1 MLIQGRF
8 QLVALVL
15 VCMVMPIA
23 AAADVTGSYS
33 CRGTNPDG
41 APYQGTTVISKNGGG
56 YTLKWTIGS
65 TGQTGTG
72 ILTHGA
78 AKQKEDDL
86 LSASFGA
93 RGHAFGVVVYRVK
106 DDGRLVGKWL
116 NPSGGSFGTET
127 LTPR

>member
-1 MLIQGRF
+1 MTSSWTSDSGDRRRQRSN
-8 QLVALVL
+8 QQAQKNR
-15 VCMVMPIA
+15 C
-23 AAADVTGSYS
+23 
-33 CRGTNPDG
+33 
-41 APYQGTTVISKNGGG
+41 YQGTTVISKNGGG